1 MSEEN
6 LNEEFDIITMTDEDG
21 NDHDFFIVDAVNVDN
36 QTYILVVDATA
47 DPDDEEAEALILKET
62 GVDGEN
68 SIFDIIEDE
77 EEFEKVLKLFEEND
91 DFDIK

>member
-6 LNEEFDIITMTDEDG
+6 LNEEFDMITMYDEEG
-21 NDHDFFIVDAVNVDN
+21 KEHDFFIVDALSVDD
-36 QTYILVVDATA
+36 QRYILVVDADVDVDA
-47 DPDDEEAEALILKET
+47 DEAEALILKET
-62 GVDGEN
+62 GTEGED

-77 EEFEKVLKLFEEND
+77 DEHNKIVALFAEND